1 MAEYTF
7 ENWLADLRSGEY
19 EQAKGKLCEIRED
32 GSMAFCCL
40 GLLEHKLGRLE
51 SGMDR
56 ETGNSEVPPS
66 TVATLLGLPINRYTG
81 PMDIGHFDPEVIII
95 GASSGEWQMPASVA
109 NDNGRT
115 FAEIADG
122 LELARKQGL
131 Y

>member
-56 ETGNSEVPPS
+56 ETSNSEVPPS
-66 TVATLLGLPINRYTG
+66 TVATLLGLPINEHTD
-81 PMDIGHFDPEVIII
+81 PMDIGHFNPEVIII
-95 GASSGEWQMPASVA
+95 IGASASVA